1 MPRNRKKVKVILK
14 RQRFPMEAE
23 GASSLKRA
31 KIVIG
36 AVVQSKSFT
45 KLKVSM
51 DLVIKPSKMTKVR
64 P

>member
-1 MPRNRKKVKVILK
+1 
-14 RQRFPMEAE
+14 MEAE